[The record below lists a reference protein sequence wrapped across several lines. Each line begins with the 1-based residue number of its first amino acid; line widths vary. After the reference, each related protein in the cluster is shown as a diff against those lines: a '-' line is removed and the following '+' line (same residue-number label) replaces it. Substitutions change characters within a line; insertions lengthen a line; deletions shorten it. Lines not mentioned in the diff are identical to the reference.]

1 MSDKQSKNTYQAV
14 WRATNPNYPGVPQP
28 PDDPPIV
35 AKTSTSSR
43 GVDYDGYV
51 LTYTARQRN
60 HAFMVAA
67 GVTLGTAAAFYLT
80 GTWLILAAVLAIGL
94 IIAGGTAF
102 LIMAQAHAAYTQL
115 LVSHTVTY
123 ADPRPVPVADVRPV
137 MPTVDNTIRRG
148 RFALPADQWL
158 RLFDAAH
165 ANNGRLTRDNIVK
178 AKALPR
184 DLYHGDAFQNTLD
197 ELKRL
202 GIIDDNNRVTAAGS
216 AFEHEIRF
224 PHPAAGNVPA
234 FVQRPNGN
242 ERTAAHWAPQR
253 DEVSE

>member
-1 MSDKQSKNTYQAV
+1 MSDKQSKNTYQAA

-28 PDDPPIV
+28 PEEQVV

-43 GVDYDGYV
+43 NVDYDAYV

-67 GVTLGTAAAFYLT
+67 GVALAVAAAIYLT
-80 GTWLILAAVLAIGL
+80 GSWLILVAILAIGL

-102 LIMAQAHAAYTQL
+102 LIMSQAHAAYTQL
-115 LVSHTVTY
+115 LVNHTVTY

-137 MPTVDNTIRRG
+137 MPAVDNTIRRG
-148 RFALPADQWL
+148 RFALPTDQWL
-158 RLFDAAH
+158 RLFAAAR
-165 ANNGRLTRDNIVK
+165 ANEEGRLTRDNIVK

-184 DLYHGDAFQNTLD
+184 QLYHGDAFQNTLD

-202 GIIDDNNRVTAAGS
+202 GIIDAGNRITAAGH
-216 AFEHEIRF
+216 AFEQEIRS
-224 PHPAAGNVPA
+224 PHPAAPYAPA

-242 ERTAAHWAPQR
+242 ERTTANGASQPHEAWQ
-253 DEVSE
+253 